1 MVMTASGLAALDI
14 LLRPATQTPVI
25 APPRP
30 LEKLGFLL
38 KPASIAIAGV
48 SNRLNIGHI
57 ILNNILRQ
65 GFPSE
70 RLWVVKPDATEIE
83 GCSCFADFDSLP
95 EPVDLAVLSIEA
107 KQLPGLVDE
116 IVRGKHAESL
126 ILIPG
131 GLGEREGSE
140 DQAARLEAV
149 IRRSRITEG
158 GGPVINGG
166 NCLGVRSLPGRYDTL
181 FIPSH
186 KLTFKADHVAPLAL
200 LSQSGAFAVARAS
213 KLESFNPTYIITFG
227 NQADLT
233 LGDYLTYLEADPRI
247 SVFACYIEGFR
258 TLDGQRFLEAT
269 RKITASGRAVIL
281 YRAGRTHAGASAAAS
296 HTASVAGS
304 YRVAC
309 ELTRGAG
316 GLVAESL
323 EDFEDLVRTF
333 TLLAGRRPSGLRLGA
348 ISNAG
353 FESVAIGDNLG
364 ELDLAT
370 LGSETRSRLT
380 DLFLHHRVG
389 TIVAPR
395 NPLDVHPVLGDEAF
409 AQASR
414 AILEDPEVD
423 IGVIGC
429 VPLTGALQ
437 TLPVGKGH
445 DENLTTN
452 VSVIQRLIT
461 LWHDELKPWVA
472 VIDAGRLYDPAASAL
487 HEAGIPTFRSVD
499 RALRALGTWTL
510 FHLKQRSLPG
520 PR

>member
-1 MVMTASGLAALDI
+1 
-14 LLRPATQTPVI
+14 
-25 APPRP
+25 
-30 LEKLGFLL
+30 
-38 KPASIAIAGV
+38 
-48 SNRLNIGHI
+48 
-57 ILNNILRQ
+57 
-65 GFPSE
+65 
-70 RLWVVKPDATEIE
+70 
-83 GCSCFADFDSLP
+83 
-95 EPVDLAVLSIEA
+95 
-107 KQLPGLVDE
+107 
-116 IVRGKHAESL
+116 
-126 ILIPG
+126 
-131 GLGEREGSE
+131 
-140 DQAARLEAV
+140 
-149 IRRSRITEG
+149 
-158 GGPVINGG
+158 
-166 NCLGVRSLPGRYDTL
+166 VRSLPGRYDTL

-395 NPLDVHPVLGDEAF
+395 NPLDVTPVLGDEAF